1 MPTRVTAAGRKA
13 VAIAVEMAGSR
24 AATAAPA
31 AIVRGHGV
39 ATGHR
44 GANSTR
50 TSPARPGQ
58 TGGQTAGQ
66 TAGLTAGR
74 KPVLVM
80 AAAVNR
86 GSMVMGARQR
96 TLAAS
101 SGAMATGATR
111 TVAQAPALPR
121 VRARARAVAAV
132 TVHAATGGD
141 AAVPIGMARVRA
153 SPATGSPGMASVTAS
168 PGPKARVVTARLRTR
183 AGIRR
188 QRRRPDTT
196 RCRTRSRC

>member
-1 MPTRVTAAGRKA
+1 M
-13 VAIAVEMAGSR
+13 AIAVAMAGSR

-58 TGGQTAGQ
+58 TGGQTAG
-66 TAGLTAGR
+66 LTAGR

-86 GSMVMGARQR
+86 GLMVMGARQR

-111 TVAQAPALPR
+111 TVAQAPARPR
-121 VRARARAVAAV
+121 VRARARAVAVV